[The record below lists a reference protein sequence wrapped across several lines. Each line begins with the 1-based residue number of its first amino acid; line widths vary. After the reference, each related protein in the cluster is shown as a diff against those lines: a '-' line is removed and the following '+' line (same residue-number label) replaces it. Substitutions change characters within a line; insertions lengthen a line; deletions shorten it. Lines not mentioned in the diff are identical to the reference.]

1 MKAERAQYSLHASVS
16 PFTPSG
22 AWVKHMVRNSCAII
36 YLDIVQ
42 FLLAAY
48 PRQFIEI
55 Y

>member
-1 MKAERAQYSLHASVS
+1 
-16 PFTPSG
+16 
-22 AWVKHMVRNSCAII
+22 MVRNSCAII

-55 Y
+55 YWPSKYVLLFVRNDALQTKHSYRPV